1 MYCYVYNVSSISCCL
16 KQLKGDVFKICSMAL
31 IIGDE
36 DVETSVCLRG
46 VGVLVFF
53 LLEKG
58 DSYLVSFESCLVW
71 EFPMVVEHDGRCVE

>member
-1 MYCYVYNVSSISCCL
+1 
-16 KQLKGDVFKICSMAL
+16 MAL

-58 DSYLVSFESCLVW
+58 DSYLLFLLKAAWYGSFQW
-71 EFPMVVEHDGRCVE
+71 